1 MNLLKIDKIL
11 EQRYLYGCEIL
22 KIYCYEGN
30 FPMFAAEKQTIQPNL
45 TKQKNYIITI
55 KLCYYITIKLYYL

>member
-22 KIYCYEGN
+22 RIHCYEAN
-30 FPMFAAEKQTIQPNL
+30 FQMFAVEKETHQPNVA
-45 TKQKNYIITI
+45 QEEI
-55 KLCYYITIKLYYL
+55 